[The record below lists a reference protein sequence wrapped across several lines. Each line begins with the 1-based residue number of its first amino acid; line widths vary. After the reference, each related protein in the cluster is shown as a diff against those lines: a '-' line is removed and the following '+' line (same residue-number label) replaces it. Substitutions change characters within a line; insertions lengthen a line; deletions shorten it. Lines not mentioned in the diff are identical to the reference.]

1 MGIITNT
8 NRDNNGAPMYAE
20 ERQRAIV
27 ESARGTGRVEVA
39 GLASVFGVSAETIRR
54 DLSTLEGL
62 GLLRRTHGGAVPVE
76 RFRFEPELAERQS
89 TMREQKARI
98 ARAALRF
105 VPDSGAISVDAGTTT
120 GALAGLLTENQELTV
135 VTNCLQIASSLASR
149 QTVNVVIAG
158 GRVRARTL
166 SVVDDLAS
174 RFLDGFV
181 PDVAFI
187 GANGVTVEKGLTTPD
202 AAEAAAKRAMVRGAR
217 KVVVLVDHTKI
228 GQEHFVR
235 FAEMKEVDVLV
246 TDAKIETGT
255 ARGLEEAGVEVVYA

>member
-1 MGIITNT
+1 
-8 NRDNNGAPMYAE
+8 MYAE

-27 ESARGTGRVEVA
+27 ESARGSGRVEVA
-39 GLASVFGVSAETIRR
+39 GLASMLGVSAETIRR

-76 RFRFEPELAERQS
+76 RFRFEPELAERQGS
-89 TMREQKARI
+89 MTEEKARI

-105 VPDSGAISVDAGTTT
+105 VPESGAISIDAGTTT
-120 GALAGLLTENQELTV
+120 GALAGLLKENQDLTV

-181 PDVAFI
+181 PDVAFV

-217 KVVVLVDHTKI
+217 KVVALVDHTKI
-228 GQEHFVR
+228 GQDHFVR

-246 TDAKIETGT
+246 TDARIEAGT
-255 ARGLEEAGVEVVYA
+255 ARGLEAAGVEVVYA